1 MPTKYKQ
8 TLNFT
13 DFATQQEVFRQ
24 NTFLRL
30 GNNSRLKIY
39 YP

>member
-13 DFATQQEVFRQ
+13 DFATQQVFRQ

-30 GNNSRLKIY
+30 GNNSQLKIY